1 MDNQDLRTL
10 KILEEIEKDKTPSQ
24 RYLAGKL
31 NISLGLV
38 NSFIK
43 RLAQKGLFKI
53 KNIPKNRVKYI
64 LTPKGAAEKDLI
76 EIHVNVK
83 KINNI
88 PKNRVKYILTPK
100 GAAEKTRL
108 TYKYIQY
115 SFQFYKSARE
125 KLRIL
130 FYGLTKNGNKKI
142 VFYGTGELAEIAYI
156 SLIEVPIELVAV
168 IDDNKAGEIFMDF
181 VITGSDYLSTIYFD
195 KIIITSSDNT
205 ENILKSILKKGI
217 SRSKVAMME

>member
-64 LTPKGAAEKDLI
+64 LTPKGAAEK
-76 EIHVNVK
+76 
-83 KINNI
+83 
-88 PKNRVKYILTPK
+88 
-100 GAAEKTRL
+100 TRL

-142 VFYGTGELAEIAYI
+142 VFYGASDLAEIAFI
-156 SLIEVPIELVAV
+156 SLQEVPIELVGV
-168 IDDNKAGEIFMDF
+168 VDDNKAGEIFMDF

-195 KIIITSSDNT
+195 KIIITSVDDT
-205 ENILKSILKKGI
+205 ENIIKNILKKGI
-217 SRSKVAMME
+217 SRNKVAMLE